1 MPIRACA
8 ATMACSAASSA
19 RSARRPS
26 RTVVLIPARLEAG
39 GTSLSGVFDQPVDPH
54 RRHQRVSTNET
65 SFEAAQR
72 SPVPASPTTSRTV
85 QCRMVREVPSRPIHP
100 LSPLVSPVTSRPP
113 ARTAPTA
120 PHIDR
125 PDPADP
131 DLDPQHGFCETTVH
145 TVRCERA
152 GAGVEKPRPDGSAPG
167 PRIQNGATDPSS
179 SRTRLENAHLHA
191 SPEPL
196 TYRAMLWRRELQGRT
211 RRSLHRK
218 LPDRR
223 PNQKT

>member
-1 MPIRACA
+1 VGRR
-8 ATMACSAASSA
+8 CSAFSISRWTRIGAINAFPPTRHRSKQPSA
-19 RSARRPS
+19 RLCQLLRQPAGQSNAAWSGKS
-26 RTVVLIPARLEAG
+26 RPARYI
-39 GTSLSGVFDQPVDPH
+39 PCH
-54 RRHQRVSTNET
+54 RW
-65 SFEAAQR
+65 
-72 SPVPASPTTSRTV
+72 SPGDE
-85 QCRMVREVPSRPIHP
+85 C
-100 LSPLVSPVTSRPP
+100 RPP